1 MLPDGYEDKFLNKDI
16 EKQKRLLSC
25 AMQGWI
31 KDIKDKK
38 VKVDPTNSPYR

>member
-16 EKQKRLLSC
+16 EEYKRLLSC

-31 KDIKDKK
+31 KDDKDKK
-38 VKVDPTNSPYR
+38 VKVAPTKSQNR